1 MNENM
6 DENIGPSDHTGLRR
20 HARTPLALFGH
31 YTLESRLALPC
42 ATRDLSEG
50 GVALATPVDAQAG
63 ERVTLH
69 LDKIGQL
76 DGEIVRSF
84 DGGFAIALTISDER
98 RQELAAQMR
107 AICESSAL
115 GLIEMPM
122 LPDGDMDMALFGNAV
137 TFDAAM
143 TRGDERVQGETTAR
157 VTRGASGVAELEFL
171 CARDCA

>member
-1 MNENM
+1 MSEDM
-6 DENIGPSDHTGLRR
+6 SDSTGLRQ
-20 HARTPLALFGH
+20 HVRTPLALFGH
-31 YTLESRLALPC
+31 YTLANGFSMPC

-50 GVALATPVDAQAG
+50 GVALAAPVHGEAG

-84 DGGFAIALTISDER
+84 DGGFAIALTISEER
-98 RQELAAQMR
+98 RQDLAAQMR

-115 GLIEMPM
+115 SLIEMPM
-122 LPDGDMDMALFGNAV
+122 LPNGDMDMSLFGDAV

-143 TRGDERVQGETTAR
+143 TRGDQSMKGETTAR
-157 VTRGASGVAELEFL
+157 VTRTASGGAEVEFL
-171 CARDCA
+171 CAQARA